1 MSRDRSGKRAQVG
14 AVEPEEI
21 ESHIAGAPRAAEKL
35 VTGRGEYCGDTAPP
49 RVVNTR
55 HDKLLKSL
63 KWKRPITDVMS
74 NVVFLMGLYPGLTAD
89 ADRRRNPHPAESDE
103 EVKPPF
109 RERSQTFASYH

>member
-1 MSRDRSGKRAQVG
+1 MPSGSCSRINSERSRALPTTEIASDMSRDRSGKRAQVG

-63 KWKRPITDVMS
+63 KWKRPITEVMV
-74 NVVFLMGLYPGLTAD
+74 NHA
-89 ADRRRNPHPAESDE
+89 
-103 EVKPPF
+103 
-109 RERSQTFASYH
+109 